1 MVFQSDQ
8 QADQALPVSIDGIE
22 FARDGL
28 RLAASVEVSALPRL
42 AEDLADSAGRL
53 ACIVAGHRDGEGKC
67 WLDIS
72 VSGQLKLRCQRCLE
86 MLSHPLDVTA
96 RLLLVPPGEPWPEDE
111 MAEDGFDAVVAEK
124 DMALLPLI
132 EEEVLLAL
140 PLVPRHPSCK
150 PPAPMHDERE
160 PSPFAALAQFKKGV

>member
-8 QADQALPVSIDGIE
+8 QADRALPASIDGIE

-28 RLAASVEVSALPRL
+28 RVAASVEVSAMLRL
-42 AEDLADSAGRL
+42 AKDLADPAGQL
-53 ACIVAGHRDGEGKC
+53 ACAVVGHRDGEGKC
-67 WLDIS
+67 WLDLNI
-72 VSGQLKLRCQRCLE
+72 SGQLKLSCQRCLG
-86 MLSHPLDVTA
+86 LLTHPLDVTA

-111 MAEDGFDAVVAEK
+111 MAEDGFDAVVAGK

-140 PLVPRHPSCK
+140 PLVPRHATCK
-150 PPAPMHDERE
+150 LLAPAHDERE
-160 PSPFAALAQFKKGV
+160 PSPFAVLAHFKKGV